1 MVYNRGKLRILQINK
16 AKRTGAMYPLLGA
29 GDGRD
34 PGGGFFMSKNGKE
47 RKLKRAVIK
56 EELVALTG
64 QWQEA
69 VILQQLLH
77 WTQTINQSDELIRQQ
92 VAAFKQMGMEKEA
105 DEISSLIRDGWFY
118 KSAEELAD
126 ELMCMKKTQV
136 NNYLNR
142 LEEKKFFKSVPF
154 SPTKRTRYIKVNVRY
169 IRDELAKLGYTL
181 EGFVWDDEVKMPE
194 TQELSQTGFRK
205 CEKPTSDSE
214 NPSDKAKPDSGN
226 AKLSQ
231 SENRKYTE
239 NTETETTSVLSV
251 LSVVQRLFFD
261 YIGIEITFKE
271 AEQVVL
277 TAFDTGKDVEEAI
290 KETLRYFELTGKQ
303 MMKPVGSVIYGMTN
317 GWNLEKLE
325 KEKDK
330 TEKIAQYGQRMKQG
344 KTEQK
349 TKHRLAR
356 KKSEKIPEML
366 RIQLENQQQQESIDP
381 EEQERKIAEL
391 RAKIEQVN
399 EKHKLKTPVI

>member
-1 MVYNRGKLRILQINK
+1 
-16 AKRTGAMYPLLGA
+16 
-29 GDGRD
+29 
-34 PGGGFFMSKNGKE
+34 
-47 RKLKRAVIK
+47 
-56 EELVALTG
+56 
-64 QWQEA
+64 
-69 VILQQLLH
+69 
-77 WTQTINQSDELIRQQ
+77 
-92 VAAFKQMGMEKEA
+92 
-105 DEISSLIRDGWFY
+105 
-118 KSAEELAD
+118 
-126 ELMCMKKTQV
+126 
-136 NNYLNR
+136 

-205 CEKPTSDSE
+205 CEVKPIRIPDNPENDENSSDKAKPDSGNARFSQSEIRKCEKSTSDSE

-231 SENRKYTE
+231 SEIRKYTD

-349 TKHRLAR
+349 TKHRLVR

-366 RIQLENQQQQESIDP
+366 RLQLEGEQQLQEPVDP
-381 EEQERKIAEL
+381 EKSNKRIANIQ
-391 RAKIEQVN
+391 AKLKQMN
-399 EKHKLKTPVI
+399 EKFSKVGANKGRP

>member
-1 MVYNRGKLRILQINK
+1 
-16 AKRTGAMYPLLGA
+16 
-29 GDGRD
+29 
-34 PGGGFFMSKNGKE
+34 MSKIGKE

-92 VAAFKQMGMEKEA
+92 IAAFKQMGMEKEA

-205 CEKPTSDSE
+205 CEVKPIRIPDNPENDE

-231 SENRKYTE
+231 SEIRKYTE

-349 TKHRLAR
+349 TKHRLVR

-366 RIQLENQQQQESIDP
+366 RLQLEGEQQLQEPVDP
-381 EEQERKIAEL
+381 EKSNKRIASIQ
-391 RAKIEQVN
+391 AKLKLMN
-399 EKHKLKTPVI
+399 EKFTKVGSANKGQP

>member
-1 MVYNRGKLRILQINK
+1 
-16 AKRTGAMYPLLGA
+16 
-29 GDGRD
+29 
-34 PGGGFFMSKNGKE
+34 MSKNGKE

-92 VAAFKQMGMEKEA
+92 IAAFKQMGMEKEA

-205 CEKPTSDSE
+205 CEVKPIRIPDNPE
-214 NPSDKAKPDSGN
+214 NDENSSYKAKPDSGN

-349 TKHRLAR
+349 TKHRLVR

-366 RIQLENQQQQESIDP
+366 RLQLEGEQQLQEPVDP
-381 EEQERKIAEL
+381 EKSNKRIASIQ
-391 RAKIEQVN
+391 AKLKLMN
-399 EKHKLKTPVI
+399 EKFTKVGSANKGQP